1 MSETMRR
8 TRVLLGTHDECM
20 RYASQSGWKRHE
32 FKEWRDILLGQRLR
46 GDDIIVLP
54 SWDIVRN
61 SLRPDVYR
69 GLVENL
75 VCRLERDEVLPE
87 GI

>member
-1 MSETMRR
+1 MIYR

-32 FKEWRDILLGQRLR
+32 FKEWRNILLGHRLR

-54 SWDIVRN
+54 SWPVVRE
-61 SLRPDVYR
+61 SMRPDVYE
-69 GLVENL
+69 GLLNDL
-75 VCRLERDEVLPE
+75 RCRLERDEVLPD